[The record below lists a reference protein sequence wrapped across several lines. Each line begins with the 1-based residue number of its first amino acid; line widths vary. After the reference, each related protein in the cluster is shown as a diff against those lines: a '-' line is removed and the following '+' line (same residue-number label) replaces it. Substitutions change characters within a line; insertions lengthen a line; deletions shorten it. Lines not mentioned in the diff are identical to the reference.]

1 MQFGSRLIFILA
13 SFALSSCASSSRR
26 PLSAPITTPP
36 PAHDTASLG
45 GNIADLDQAL
55 KKASSQIER
64 IKILINS
71 IPED

>member
-1 MQFGSRLIFILA
+1 MQLGSKLIFILA
-13 SFALSSCASSSRR
+13 SFALSSCVSGNRR
-26 PLSAPITTPP
+26 PLSAPLIVPP
-36 PAHDTASLG
+36 PAHDTSSLG